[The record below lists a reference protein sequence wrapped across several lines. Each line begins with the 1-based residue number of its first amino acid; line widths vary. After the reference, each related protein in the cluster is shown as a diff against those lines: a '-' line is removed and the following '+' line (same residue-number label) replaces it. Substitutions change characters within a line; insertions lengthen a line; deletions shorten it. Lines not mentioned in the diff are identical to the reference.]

1 MSCSRWCPLVVLPK
15 IQIWL
20 LLKSKVVKRV
30 LVCME
35 RTSFIW
41 APMVFLCPSVIM
53 ADLSPGDTWPRHINI
68 TTHSQWE
75 SEKNW
80 GWRES
85 EPEKLLT
92 EKLACDFQW
101 LMALKASPFLALIG
115 LTMIFSLASIY
126 SHIFMWHISLSEY
139 LQLSLFFS
147 VVCQHLIKD

>member
-1 MSCSRWCPLVVLPK
+1 MSCCRWYPQFFFPK
-15 IQIWL
+15 F
-20 LLKSKVVKRV
+20 KYVFSKVVKRV

-35 RTSFIW
+35 KTSFIW

-53 ADLSPGDTWPRHINI
+53 ADLSPRDTWPPHINI

-80 GWRES
+80 GCRES

-126 SHIFMWHISLSEY
+126 SHIFMWHIFLFLNICNWVCPSPLS
-139 LQLSLFFS
+139 
-147 VVCQHLIKD
+147 VNIW